1 MNLYQM
7 EKKYVYDWHKK
18 SYIHPIKWMNNYINT
33 TTLISYCYI
42 GNYRVIFDTDIQFSF
57 P

>member
-7 EKKYVYDWHKK
+7 EKKYVYAWHKK
-18 SYIHPIKWMNNYINT
+18 SYINSIKWMNNYINT